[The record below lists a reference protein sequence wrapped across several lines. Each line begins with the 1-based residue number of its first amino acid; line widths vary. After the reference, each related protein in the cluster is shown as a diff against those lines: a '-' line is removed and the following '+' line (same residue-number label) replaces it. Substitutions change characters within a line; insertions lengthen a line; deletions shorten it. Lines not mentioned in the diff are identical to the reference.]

1 VTFSKF
7 FIGILGRVGIWF
19 GEEACDRLADSLEGK
34 EERGEQ
40 GLRLL
45 PIAGSCFDA
54 NKKSD

>member
-19 GEEACDRLADSLEGK
+19 DEEACDRLADGLEGK
-34 EERGEQ
+34 EE

-54 NKKSD
+54 NKKGD